1 MLTGGWINL
10 REPFTY
16 ILAINI
22 VSQISLKLILMFNFI
37 ISFSSV
43 QTIIELINEYILF
56 IYNLVILSP
65 VVKLKYKQPIKF
77 KLITIF
83 YFYSDDRCLAFAVW
97 ILN

>member
-1 MLTGGWINL
+1 
-10 REPFTY
+10 
-16 ILAINI
+16 
-22 VSQISLKLILMFNFI
+22 MFNFI

-43 QTIIELINEYILF
+43 LTIIELINEYILF